1 MLNGAT
7 KRAVLVHEVDDG
19 GVVHGVVAA
28 FERDLLGIDAKR
40 LEGGVHRGGVAGQA
54 AQVRVEIR
62 QIVLEH
68 RGRVALRID
77 GDEQHADTAG
87 VGPEGAQ
94 HLRHVE
100 QRRRTNVRA
109 MGEAEEHQERTAFH
123 VLIADRLAVL
133 VDEMKRAAD
142 GGERR
147 PGRRRMAGY
156 EQDGAEDQHEAAE
169 KRPEHRHGAKRS
181 FWHVQEGH
189 SVSRSTR

>member
-1 MLNGAT
+1 
-7 KRAVLVHEVDDG
+7 
-19 GVVHGVVAA
+19 VVHGVVAA
-28 FERDLLGIDAKR
+28 FQRDLLGIDAKC
-40 LEGGVHRGGVAGQA
+40 LEGGVDRGGIAGQA

-77 GDEQHADTAG
+77 GNEQRADAAG
-87 VGPEGAQ
+87 VGPQRVQ

-100 QRRRTNVRA
+100 QRRRANVRA
-109 MGEAEEHQERTAFH
+109 MGEAEEHQERAALH

-133 VDEMKRAAD
+133 VEEMKRAAD

-147 PGRRRMAGY
+147 PGRRRVAGH

-169 KRPEHRHGAKRS
+169 KCPEHRHDAKRS

-189 SVSRSTR
+189 SVNRSTR